1 MRLLIDT
8 NVYLEHILEREKCE
22 VARTFFKTAL
32 SRKNQLVITSMSF
45 RDIEYVYHKKSHDRE
60 LTRRMLSSICSTVY
74 KIIPTTADAAIA
86 SIYNDVKDFEDSL
99 QIVAAEEAMCDAIV
113 TFNKKDFELSKV
125 PVFTPEQMCEIWR
138 KENR

>member
-1 MRLLIDT
+1 MRLLVDT

-32 SRKNQLVITSMSF
+32 FRKNQLVITSMSF
-45 RDIEYVYHKKSHDRE
+45 RDIEYLYQKKSHNRE
-60 LTRRMLSSICSTVY
+60 LTRRMLSNIYSTVY
-74 KIIPTTADAAIA
+74 KVVSTTADAAIE
-86 SIYNDVKDFEDSL
+86 SLYNDVKDYEDSL

-125 PVFTPEQMCEIWR
+125 PVFTPEEMINLL
-138 KENR
+138 KMD

>member
-1 MRLLIDT
+1 MRLLVDT

-32 SRKNQLVITSMSF
+32 FRKNQLVITSMSF
-45 RDIEYVYHKKSHDRE
+45 RDIEYLYQKKSHDRE
-60 LTRRMLSSICSTVY
+60 LTRKMLSGIYSTVY
-74 KIIPTTADAAIA
+74 KVVSTTADAAIE
-86 SIYNDVKDFEDSL
+86 SLYNDVKDYEDSL

-125 PVFTPEQMCEIWR
+125 PVFTPEEMINLL
-138 KENR
+138 KMD

>member
-22 VARTFFKTAL
+22 VARTFFQTAL

-45 RDIEYVYHKKSHDRE
+45 RDIEYLYHKKSHDRE
-60 LTRRMLSSICSTVY
+60 LTRRVLSSIYSTVY
-74 KIIPTTADAAIA
+74 KIIPTTADAAI
-86 SIYNDVKDFEDSL
+86 ESL
-99 QIVAAEEAMCDAIV
+99 Y
-113 TFNKKDFELSKV
+113 NKKDFELSKV

>member
-1 MRLLIDT
+1 MRLLVDT

-32 SRKNQLVITSMSF
+32 FRKNQLVITSMSF
-45 RDIEYVYHKKSHDRE
+45 RDIEYLYEKKSHNRE
-60 LTRRMLSSICSTVY
+60 LTRRMLSNIYSTVY
-74 KIIPTTADAAIA
+74 KVVSTTADAAIE
-86 SIYNDVKDFEDSL
+86 SLYNDVKDYEDSL

-125 PVFTPEQMCEIWR
+125 PVFTPEEMINLL
-138 KENR
+138 KMD

>member
-1 MRLLIDT
+1 MRLLVDT

-32 SRKNQLVITSMSF
+32 FRKNQLVITSMSF
-45 RDIEYVYHKKSHDRE
+45 RDIEYLYQKKSHNRE
-60 LTRRMLSSICSTVY
+60 LTRRMLSNIYSTVY
-74 KIIPTTADAAIA
+74 KVVSTTADAAIE
-86 SIYNDVKDFEDSL
+86 SLYNDVKDYEDSL

-125 PVFTPEQMCEIWR
+125 PVFTPEEMINLL
-138 KENR
+138 KTD